1 VTRAVDRSVD
11 RSVDLH
17 VTGQVQGVS
26 FRWYAAR
33 EATRLGLAGW
43 VRNEPDGSVRA
54 HAEGPAEQVE
64 QFVAWCRQG
73 PPAARVEDVAVTEVE
88 PTGATS
94 FHITG

>member
-1 VTRAVDRSVD
+1 MTRSVD
-11 RSVDLH
+11 RSVDLD

-43 VRNEPDGSVRA
+43 IRNEPDGSVRA
-54 HAEGPAEQVE
+54 HAEGPADAVDE
-64 QFVAWCRQG
+64 FATWCAQG

-94 FHITG
+94 FGITD

>member
-1 VTRAVDRSVD
+1 VTHAVD

-17 VTGQVQGVS
+17 VTGRVQGVS

-54 HAEGPAEQVE
+54 HAEGAHDAVDD
-64 QFVAWCRQG
+64 FVVWCRHG
-73 PPAARVEDVAVTEVE
+73 PPAARVDDLAVTEVQQS
-88 PTGATS
+88 GATS
-94 FHITG
+94 FGITD